1 MARKTTPKNWAQT
14 RRRGLLYACMAVA
27 SMFIVLGGL
36 SVPLLKSLYVAGT
49 TKHLFQPMF
58 IGLANLAVAAI
69 TAVWWIPGIPLWW
82 AHASL
87 PNTEQLTD
95 PSNMY
100 WVAWLGVAFIGCMF
114 RNLSRHNF
122 QTMRNAKQLAHEERL
137 KQGRLAA
144 CRRELFDRRL
154 RRIVHLAHEQK
165 IQNRRLRSHPQF
177 HRHVA

>member
-1 MARKTTPKNWAQT
+1 MTE
-14 RRRGLLYACMAVA
+14 LVVECSA
-27 SMFIVLGGL
+27 SAYMTDTIL
-36 SVPLLKSLYVAGT
+36 SRFKRIPAGT

-137 KQGRLAA
+137 KQGRLGPRKQ
-144 CRRELFDRRL
+144 CPHNIL
-154 RRIVHLAHEQK
+154 
-165 IQNRRLRSHPQF
+165 
-177 HRHVA
+177 